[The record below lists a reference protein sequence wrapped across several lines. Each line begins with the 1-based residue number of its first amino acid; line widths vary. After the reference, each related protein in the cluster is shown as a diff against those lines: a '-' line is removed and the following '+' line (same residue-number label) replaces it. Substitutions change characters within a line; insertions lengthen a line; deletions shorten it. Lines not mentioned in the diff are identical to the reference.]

1 MLRITKQVSSF
12 VMKNLTNKPFFFI
25 VGRPRS
31 GTTLLR
37 TLFDANPHVVIP
49 PESQFIVNLYPRYG
63 KISDWSP
70 ELIRQLVDD
79 VMTQWLFNTWN
90 ISKETL
96 LNVLLPLAG
105 KQSYGDLCKVIY
117 LQYESIY
124 PKKDILFFGDKN
136 PGYTIY
142 TERLAQI
149 FPDAKFIQITRDYRD
164 HFVSVRN
171 VDFELPMVS
180 LVVFKWRLFVKHFRK
195 MVEKHPDT
203 HLEIR
208 YEDLVTNPEK
218 EMKRLCEFTGVP
230 FDPQIFDFYKQADPD
245 HEMAKSE
252 VFKKFHSSLFKKINP
267 DKIGVY
273 KKELTTKQVKIAD
286 AAAGKYAELA
296 GYTRDYK
303 RPGLWIRLWAFPGMV
318 IAWKLSVLTRI
329 VDHFP
334 YIWRE
339 RILSRWP
346 LQVAKFYLK
355 IFNPKKL
362 TGFSDL

>member
-1 MLRITKQVSSF
+1 MNPLSEKT
-12 VMKNLTNKPFFFI
+12 FFFI

-63 KISDWSP
+63 KITEWTP
-70 ELIRQLVDD
+70 NLLETFADD
-79 VMTQWLFNTWN
+79 VLQQWLFSTWK
-90 ISKETL
+90 ISKEDL
-96 LNVLLPLAG
+96 LNALLPLAG
-105 KQSYGDLCKVIY
+105 NETYGNLCKVIY
-117 LQYESIY
+117 LQYQSIY
-124 PKKDILFFGDKN
+124 PKGEILFFGDKN

-208 YEDLVTNPEK
+208 YEDLVTHPEK

-230 FDPQIFDFYKQADPD
+230 FDPQIFDFYKQADPE

-252 VFKKFHSSLFKKINP
+252 VFKKFHSSLFKKIKP

-273 KKELTTKQVKIAD
+273 KKELTPKQIKIAD
-286 AAAGKYAELA
+286 AAAGKYAEQA
-296 GYTRDYK
+296 GYSREYK
-303 RPGLWIRLWAFPGMV
+303 NPGLYIRVLAFPGIL
-318 IAWKLSVLTRI
+318 IAVTLRLLTKI
-329 VDHFP
+329 VDRFP
-334 YIWRE
+334 YTWRE

-346 LQVAKFYLK
+346 LQVAKFYLRV
-355 IFNPKKL
+355 FNPKKL

>member
-1 MLRITKQVSSF
+1 MDSIHD
-12 VMKNLTNKPFFFI
+12 KPFFFI

-63 KISDWSP
+63 NVTRWS
-70 ELIRQLVDD
+70 VDLMESFVQD
-79 VMTQWLFNTWN
+79 VQQQWLFSTWN
-90 ISKETL
+90 ISSNL
-96 LNVLLPLAG
+96 LLEALLPLVG
-105 KQSYGDLCKVIY
+105 DHTYGDICKMVY
-117 LQYESIY
+117 LQYQSIY
-124 PKKDILFFGDKN
+124 PKEKILFFGDKN

-142 TERLAQI
+142 TDRLAHI
-149 FPDAKFIQITRDYRD
+149 FPNAKFIHITRDYRD

-180 LVVFKWRLFVKHFRK
+180 LVVTKWRFFFQHFRD
-195 MVEKHPDT
+195 MMEKNPDT

-208 YEDLVTNPEK
+208 YEDLVTHPEK
-218 EMKRLCEFTGVP
+218 EMKKLCQFTGVP
-230 FDPQIFDFYKQADPD
+230 FDPKIFDFYKQADPE
-245 HEMAKSE
+245 HEMAKTE
-252 VFKKFHSSLFKKINP
+252 VFKKFHSSLFKKIKP

-273 KKELTTKQVKIAD
+273 KKELTKKQIQMAD
-286 AAAGKYAELA
+286 AAAGIYAEQA
-296 GYTRDYK
+296 GYQRENRK
-303 RPGLWIRLWAFPGMV
+303 AGIGILLQVLPGFV
-318 IAWKLSVLTRI
+318 IAWILRLLTKW

-334 YIWRE
+334 YAWRE

-362 TGFSDL
+362 TGFSDM